1 MAYLIRVEKL
11 EHNSPTYI
19 EAKIKPITAMCSDI
33 EKMADGF
40 VSPCQEYNYF
50 QKQIHNFSNELV
62 NVYVDDKSFSLLN
75 EIMPLSN
82 LYIKMV
88 EEHYRKEMWEEL
100 QKRFEKKEE
109 ILNNIKKL
117 PWFKRLLNDF

>member
-40 VSPCQEYNYF
+40 VSPFQEFNYF
-50 QKQIHNFSNELV
+50 QKQIRNFSKELV
-62 NVYVDDKSFSLLN
+62 NVYVDDKSFNLLN

-82 LYIKMV
+82 LYAEMIREQCK
-88 EEHYRKEMWEEL
+88 KEFLIEL
-100 QKRFEKKEE
+100 EKRYEKKQQIINE
-109 ILNNIKKL
+109 IKKL